1 MRKQY
6 YFRQSTR
13 GILAWDIDR
22 LVSLSAG
29 LPRKRVP
36 LSQITELDE
45 PWFGDDE
52 RPTWRSMLEHVK
64 LIEAADLSFPII
76 LSSSGA
82 VMDGRH
88 RVAKAALL
96 GHAAIAAVQFDKDPE
111 PDYVGR
117 GPDELPSLGHLTE
130 Q

>member
-22 LVSLSAG
+22 LVSLSAD

-36 LSQITELDE
+36 LSQITQLDE
-45 PWFGDDE
+45 AWCGDE
-52 RPTWRSMLEHVK
+52 RPTWRALLEHVK
-64 LIEAADLSFPII
+64 LIDAADLSFPII

-96 GHAAIAAVQFDKDPE
+96 GHTEIAAVQFDEDPE

-117 GPDELPSLGHLTE
+117 GADELPY
-130 Q
+130 

>member
-1 MRKQY
+1 
-6 YFRQSTR
+6 
-13 GILAWDIDR
+13 
-22 LVSLSAG
+22 
-29 LPRKRVP
+29 
-36 LSQITELDE
+36 
-45 PWFGDDE
+45 
-52 RPTWRSMLEHVK
+52 MLEHVK

-96 GHAAIAAVQFDKDPE
+96 GQTEIAAVQFDEDPE

-117 GPDELPSLGHLTE
+117 GPDELRY
-130 Q
+130 

>member
-22 LVSLSAG
+22 LAALSAG
-29 LPRKRVP
+29 LPRKLVP
-36 LSQITELDE
+36 LSQITEVDE
-45 PWFGDDE
+45 AWGGDDE
-52 RPTWRSMLEHVK
+52 RPTWRAMLEHVK

-96 GHAAIAAVQFDKDPE
+96 GQTEITAVQFDDDPE

-117 GPDELPSLGHLTE
+117 GPDELPY
-130 Q
+130 

>member
-1 MRKQY
+1 VRKQY

-29 LPRKRVP
+29 LPRKLVP

-45 PWFGDDE
+45 PWCGADE
-52 RPTWRSMLEHVK
+52 RPTWRSMLGHVK

-88 RVAKAALL
+88 RVAKAELL
-96 GHAAIAAVQFDKDPE
+96 GHTEIPAVQFDVDPE

-117 GPDELPSLGHLTE
+117 GADELPY
-130 Q
+130 